1 MQKKTK
7 IIATLGPS
15 SDSVSKMV
23 SLVMSGVNV
32 FRINLSHSSPEIIKQ
47 YIEKISIVRKKVK
60 QPVAIMI
67 DTRGPEIRV
76 KKFKNG
82 KVQLKRG
89 SLFSFFDGE
98 TLGDENGVAI
108 TQKICIKDAKVGGL
122 ILANDGRMKFKILK
136 KEPNCLVCKVLTSG
150 ELRNNKSLSFK
161 AQHFNFE
168 YLNEEDK
175 KDLKLALGLGIE
187 YISASFVNTKDDLV
201 ALKNYVYQYDKDVK
215 IIAKIENQT
224 GLKNLDEIGAN
235 CDGLMV
241 ARGDLGVE
249 ASFEKLPV
257 YQRQIISAAHKHSIL
272 SIVATEMLE
281 SMITSIRPT
290 RAEISDVAK
299 AVFDGA
305 GAVMLSGE
313 SAMGRDPVACV
324 RAMSKILKEAEN
336 EFDYHSKFLAM
347 PKMPQSA
354 SELVIQSAVSA
365 SFFLKVKAIV
375 TYTSKGKSALRL
387 STRFAKVPVIAI
399 TDNEKT
405 YNALA
410 LYCGCVPYLKHDE
423 RDLFESVQKVC
434 EKYRLAKSGDLV
446 IITTG
451 STDKIANM
459 MKLET
464 IK

>member
-15 SDSVSKMV
+15 SDSVAKMIK
-23 SLVMSGVNV
+23 LVRAGVNV
-32 FRINLSHSSPEIIKQ
+32 FRINLSHSSQEIIKN
-47 YIEKISIVRKKVK
+47 YIEKINIVRNKLKL
-60 QPVAIMI
+60 PVAIMI

-76 KKFKNG
+76 KQFEN
-82 KVQLKRG
+82 KVVKLKRG
-89 SLFSFFDGE
+89 QMFSFCDGDF
-98 TLGDENGVAI
+98 LGDETKVAI
-108 TQKICIKDAKVGGL
+108 TQPICVKDAKVGGV
-122 ILANDGRMKFKILK
+122 ILANDGRMKFKIVAK
-136 KEPNCLVCKVLTSG
+136 KPDELVCKVLSSG
-150 ELRNNKSLSFK
+150 ELRNNKGLSFK
-161 AQHFNFE
+161 SQHFDFE
-168 YLNEEDK
+168 YLNEPDK
-175 KDLKLALGLGIE
+175 NDIKLALSLGAQ
-187 YISASFVNTKDDLV
+187 YISASFVNTKDDLI
-201 ALKNYVYQYDKDVK
+201 ALKNFAYEFDKQIK
-215 IIAKIENQT
+215 IIAKIENET
-224 GLKNLDEIGAN
+224 GLKNLDEIASN

-257 YQRQIISAAHKHSIL
+257 YQRKIISAAHKHSII

-324 RAMSKILKEAEN
+324 RAMSKILKEAES

-347 PKMPQSA
+347 PKTPKTP

-365 SFFLKVKAIV
+365 SFFLKSKAIV
-375 TYTSKGKSALRL
+375 TYTSRAKSALRL
-387 STRFAKVPVIAI
+387 STRYAKVPIIAI
-399 TDNEKT
+399 TENPNT
-405 YNALA
+405 YHALS
-410 LYCGCVPYLKHDE
+410 LMCGCVPYLKTE
-423 RDLFESVQKVC
+423 EKTLFESVQKVC
-434 EKYRLAKSGDLV
+434 SKFKLAKTGDMV

-451 STDKIANM
+451 STDQISNM
-459 MKLET
+459 LKLET

>member
-15 SDSVSKMV
+15 SDSVSKMA
-23 SLVMSGVNV
+23 SLALAGVNV
-32 FRINLSHSSPEIIKQ
+32 FRINLSHSSQQTIKD
-47 YIEKISIVRKKVK
+47 YIEKIKIVRQKIKK
-60 QPVAIMI
+60 PIAIII

-76 KKFKNG
+76 KKFKDS
-82 KVQLKRG
+82 KISLKRG
-89 SLFSFFDGE
+89 SLFSFYDGDMI
-98 TLGDENGVAI
+98 GDDKGVAI
-108 TQKICIKDAKVGGL
+108 TQPICIKNAKVGGL
-122 ILANDGRMKFKILK
+122 ILANDGRMKFKILNK
-136 KEPNCLVCKVLTSG
+136 KDNCLVCKVLSSG
-150 ELRNNKSLSFK
+150 ELRDNKSLSFK

-168 YLNEEDK
+168 YLNEPDK
-175 KDLKLALGLGIE
+175 NDLKLALSMGVE
-187 YISASFVNTKDDLV
+187 YIAASFVNTSDDLI
-201 ALKNYVYQYDKDVK
+201 ALKKFVYGIDQNVK
-215 IIAKIENQT
+215 IIAKIENLT
-224 GLKNLDEIGAN
+224 GLKNLDEIAKN

-257 YQRQIISAAHKHSIL
+257 YQRKIIATAHKHNII

-336 EFDYHSKFLAM
+336 EFDYHQKFLAM
-347 PKMPQSA
+347 PKTPHTL

-365 SFFLKVKAIV
+365 SFFLNVKAIV

-387 STRFAKVPVIAI
+387 STRFAKVPIIAI
-399 TDNEKT
+399 TDSEKT

-410 LYCGCVPYLKHDE
+410 LYCGCLPCLKQNEDT
-423 RDLFESVQKVC
+423 LFENVQKIC
-434 EKYRLAKSGDLV
+434 FKYKIAKKGDNV

-451 STDKIANM
+451 STDKISNM
-459 MKLET
+459 MKLQT
-464 IK
+464 I

>member
-23 SLVMSGVNV
+23 SLALAGVNV
-32 FRINLSHSSPEIIKQ
+32 FRINLSHSSQQTIKD
-47 YIEKISIVRKKVK
+47 YIEKIKIVRQKIKK
-60 QPVAIMI
+60 PIAII
-67 DTRGPEIRV
+67 VDTRGPEIRV
-76 KKFKNG
+76 KKFKDG
-82 KVQLKRG
+82 KISLKRG
-89 SLFSFFDGE
+89 SLFSFYDGDMI
-98 TLGDENGVAI
+98 GDDKGVAI
-108 TQKICIKDAKVGGL
+108 TQPICIKNAKVGGL
-122 ILANDGRMKFKILK
+122 ILANDGRMKFKILNK
-136 KEPNCLVCKVLTSG
+136 KDNHLVCKVLSSG
-150 ELRNNKSLSFK
+150 ELRDNKSLSFK

-168 YLNEEDK
+168 YLNEPDK
-175 KDLKLALGLGIE
+175 NDLKLALSMGVE
-187 YISASFVNTKDDLV
+187 YIAASFVNTSDDLI
-201 ALKNYVYQYDKDVK
+201 ALKNFVYGIDQNVK
-215 IIAKIENQT
+215 IIAKIENLT
-224 GLKNLDEIGAN
+224 GLKNLDEIAKN

-257 YQRQIISAAHKHSIL
+257 YQRKIIATAHKHNKI

-336 EFDYHSKFLAM
+336 EFDYHQKFLAI
-347 PKMPQSA
+347 PKTPHTL

-365 SFFLKVKAIV
+365 SFFLNVKAIV

-387 STRFAKVPVIAI
+387 STRFAKVPIIAI
-399 TDNEKT
+399 TDSEKT

-410 LYCGCVPYLKHDE
+410 LYCGCLPCLKQNEDT
-423 RDLFESVQKVC
+423 LFENVQKIC
-434 EKYRLAKSGDLV
+434 FKNKIAKKGDNV

-451 STDKIANM
+451 STDKISNM
-459 MKLET
+459 MKLQT
-464 IK
+464 I

>member
-15 SDSVSKMV
+15 SDSVSKMA
-23 SLVMSGVNV
+23 SLVSAGVNV
-32 FRINLSHSSPEIIKQ
+32 FRINLSHSTQDKIKQ
-47 YIEKISIVRKKVK
+47 YIEKICLVRKKLN
-60 QPVAIMI
+60 QPVAIMV

-76 KKFKNG
+76 RQFKDG
-82 KVQLKRG
+82 KVNLKRG

-98 TLGDENGVAI
+98 MLGDENGVAI
-108 TQKICIKDAKVGGL
+108 TQSICVKDAKVGGF
-122 ILANDGRMKFKILK
+122 ILANDGRMKFKIIN
-136 KEPNCLVCKVLTSG
+136 KEKNRLVCKVLSSG

-161 AQHFNFE
+161 AQHFDLE
-168 YLNEEDK
+168 YLNNEDK
-175 KDLKLALGLGIE
+175 SDLKLALSLGIE
-187 YISASFVNTKDDLV
+187 YISASFVNTKEDLI
-201 ALKNYVYQYDKDVK
+201 ALKNFVYQIDSDVK
-215 IIAKIENQT
+215 IIAKIENLT
-224 GLKNLDEIGAN
+224 GLKNLDEIAEN

-257 YQRQIISAAHKHSIL
+257 YQRKIISTAHKHSII

-313 SAMGRDPVACV
+313 SAMGHDPVACV

-336 EFDYHSKFLAM
+336 EFDYRNKFLAI
-347 PKMPQSA
+347 PKLPQSA

-365 SFFLKVKAIV
+365 SFFLKVKALV

-387 STRFAKVPVIAI
+387 STRFAKVPIIAI
-399 TDNEKT
+399 TDSEKS

-410 LYCGCVPYLKHDE
+410 LYCGCVPYLRHGEKS
-423 RDLFESVQKVC
+423 LFESVQKVC
-434 EKYRLAKSGDLV
+434 QKHRLAKSGDLV

-451 STDKIANM
+451 STDKISNM

>member
-15 SDSVSKMV
+15 SDSISKMV
-23 SLVMSGVNV
+23 SLVLSGVNV
-32 FRINLSHSSPEIIKQ
+32 FRINLSHSSQQTIKD
-47 YIEKISIVRKKVK
+47 YIEKIKVVRQKVK
-60 QPVAIMI
+60 KPVAIMI

-76 KKFKNG
+76 KQFKNG
-82 KVQLKRG
+82 NVSLKRG
-89 SLFSFFDGE
+89 SLFSFYDGGM
-98 TLGDENGVAI
+98 LGDENGVAI
-108 TQKICIKDAKVGGL
+108 TQPICIKNAKIGGL
-122 ILANDGRMKFKILK
+122 ILANDGRMKFKIIEKQDGAL
-136 KEPNCLVCKVLTSG
+136 LCKVLSSG
-150 ELRNNKSLSFK
+150 ELRDNKSLSFK
-161 AQHFNFE
+161 AQHFDFE
-168 YLNEEDK
+168 YLNELDK
-175 KDLKLALGLGIE
+175 EDLKLALSLGAE
-187 YISASFVNTKDDLV
+187 YIAASFVNTSDDLI
-201 ALKNYVYQYDKDVK
+201 ALKNFVYAIDKDVK
-215 IIAKIENQT
+215 IIAKIENLT
-224 GLKNLDEIGAN
+224 GLKNLDEIAKN

-257 YQRQIISAAHKHSIL
+257 YQRKIISVAHKNSII

-336 EFDYHSKFLAM
+336 EFDYHQKFLAM
-347 PKMPQSA
+347 PKAPHSL

-365 SFFLKVKAIV
+365 SFFLNVKAIV

-387 STRFAKVPVIAI
+387 STRFAKVPIIAI
-399 TDNEKT
+399 TDSEKT

-410 LYCGCVPYLKHDE
+410 LYCGCVPCLKQNESDI
-423 RDLFESVQKVC
+423 FESVEKICYKQK
-434 EKYRLAKSGDLV
+434 LAKSGDNV

-451 STDKIANM
+451 STDKISNM
-459 MKLET
+459 MKLQT

>member
-23 SLVMSGVNV
+23 SLVMAGVNV
-32 FRINLSHSSPEIIKQ
+32 FRINLSHSTQPMIKD
-47 YIEKISIVRKKVK
+47 YIEKVKAVRLKTK

-76 KKFKNG
+76 KQFKQQ

-89 SLFSFFDGE
+89 AIFSFSDGE
-98 TLGDENGVAI
+98 EMGDENGVAI
-108 TQKICIKDAKVGGL
+108 TQPICISDAKVGGV

-136 KEPNCLVCKVLTSG
+136 KEPHKLICKVLSSG

-161 AQHFNFE
+161 AQHFEFE
-168 YLNEEDK
+168 YLNEFDK
-175 KDLKLALGLGIE
+175 SDLKLALQSGIE
-187 YISASFVNTKDDLV
+187 YISASFVNTAQDIIT
-201 ALKNYVYQYDKDVK
+201 LKNFVNTLDKDVK
-215 IIAKIENQT
+215 IIAKIENLT
-224 GLKNLDEIGAN
+224 GLKNLDEIASL

-257 YQRQIISAAHKHSIL
+257 YQRKIIATAHKHSII

-313 SAMGRDPVACV
+313 SAMGHDPVACV
-324 RAMSKILKEAEN
+324 RVMSKILKEAEN
-336 EFDYHSKFLAM
+336 EFDYYSKFLAI
-347 PKMPQSA
+347 PKLPKSS

-365 SFFLKVKAIV
+365 SFFLNVKAII
-375 TYTSKGKSALRL
+375 TFTSKGKSAQKL
-387 STRFAKVPVIAI
+387 STIFAKVPIIAI

-410 LYCGCVPYLKHDE
+410 LYCGTVAYLKKDE
-423 RDLFESVQKVC
+423 KDLFESAQKVC
-434 EKYRLAKSGDLV
+434 ARYKIAKNGDNV

-451 STDKIANM
+451 STDKISNM

>member
-23 SLVMSGVNV
+23 SLALAGVNV
-32 FRINLSHSSPEIIKQ
+32 FRINLSHSSQQTIKE
-47 YIEKISIVRKKVK
+47 YIEKIKIVRQKIKK
-60 QPVAIMI
+60 PIAIII

-76 KKFKNG
+76 KKFKDG
-82 KVQLKRG
+82 KISLKRG
-89 SLFSFFDGE
+89 SLFSFYDGDMI
-98 TLGDENGVAI
+98 GDDKGVAI
-108 TQKICIKDAKVGGL
+108 TQPICIKNAKVGGL
-122 ILANDGRMKFKILK
+122 ILANDGRMKFKILNK
-136 KEPNCLVCKVLTSG
+136 KDNHLVCKVLSSG
-150 ELRNNKSLSFK
+150 ELRDNKSLSFK

-168 YLNEEDK
+168 YLNEPDK
-175 KDLKLALGLGIE
+175 NDLKLALSMGVE
-187 YISASFVNTKDDLV
+187 YIAASFVNTSDDLI
-201 ALKNYVYQYDKDVK
+201 ALKNFVYGIDQNVK
-215 IIAKIENQT
+215 IIAKIENLT
-224 GLKNLDEIGAN
+224 GLKNLDEIAKN

-257 YQRQIISAAHKHSIL
+257 YQRKIIATAHKHNII

-336 EFDYHSKFLAM
+336 EFDYHQKFLAM
-347 PKMPQSA
+347 PKTPHTL

-365 SFFLKVKAIV
+365 SFFLNVKAIV

-387 STRFAKVPVIAI
+387 STRFAKVPIIAI
-399 TDNEKT
+399 TDSEKT

-410 LYCGCVPYLKHDE
+410 LYCGCLPCLKQNEDT
-423 RDLFESVQKVC
+423 LFENVQKIC
-434 EKYRLAKSGDLV
+434 FKYKIAKKGDNV

-451 STDKIANM
+451 STDKISNM
-459 MKLET
+459 MKLQT
-464 IK
+464 I